1 MIGLTLMDG
10 RSAFAP
16 GEDIVGTISWSGEQ
30 PLVWLELRLFWYTEG
45 KGTQDVGVALT
56 ERFPDAGLR
65 GDKPFRMR
73 APDHP
78 QSCSGRLV
86 SIRWALELV
95 SADDQPVVK
104 VDLVIAPG
112 AREITLGHVE

>member
-1 MIGLTLMDG
+1 MIGLSLTHD

-16 GEDIVGTISWSGEQ
+16 GEDIVGTIRWSGEQ
-30 PLVWLELRLFWYTEG
+30 PLAWLELRLFWYTEG
-45 KGTQDVGVALT
+45 KGTQDIGVALT
-56 ERFPDAGLR
+56 ERFSDGSPR
-65 GDKPFRMR
+65 GERPFRMR
-73 APDHP
+73 APAHP

-86 SIRWALELV
+86 SVRWALELV

>member
-1 MIGLTLMDG
+1 MNGLTLMDG
-10 RSAFAP
+10 RSAFSP
-16 GEDIVGTISWSGEQ
+16 GEDITGTIRWSAEQ
-30 PLVWLELRLFWYTEG
+30 APAWLELRLFWYTEG
-45 KGTQDVGVALT
+45 KGTQDIGVARS
-56 ERFPDAGLR
+56 ERFSDPGPQGER
-65 GDKPFRMR
+65 PFRMR
-73 APDHP
+73 APAHP

-86 SIRWALELV
+86 SVRWALELV